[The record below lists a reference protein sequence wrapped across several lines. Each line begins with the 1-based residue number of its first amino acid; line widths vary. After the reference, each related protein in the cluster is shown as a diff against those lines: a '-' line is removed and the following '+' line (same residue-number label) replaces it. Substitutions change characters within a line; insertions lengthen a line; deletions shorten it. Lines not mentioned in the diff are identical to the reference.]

1 MHDPIYKKLFGFP
14 DMVRDLLRAVGPAWI
29 DEVDLGTLE
38 QLSAEHVGDLGQ
50 TRRGDAAWRV
60 RFRNRPLHLLVVLEF
75 QSTID
80 AHMALRNNEYT
91 TLLYQEL
98 ARRKELG
105 PPGQWPP
112 VVPVVLYNGD
122 APWTAALEM
131 RDLIGTPPAVLSPC
145 QLSQRSLLLDER
157 RVAVDDLPAGNLMRW
172 VTGFEQSE
180 TPEDLLQVAIAL
192 VRRLRSPAYA
202 GLRAVFA
209 EWMDQLAGR
218 MKPGQTDWTPGA
230 TLEEATMTLA
240 ERVGQWP
247 EQWRQ
252 EGRREGVAEG
262 RREGVAEGRQ
272 AGVAQGRREGV
283 AQGRQEG
290 VAQERALLRR
300 LAAVRFG
307 DAVAGRIEDLLRAT
321 EDWDRLAA
329 AAELIVRAETGP
341 GLIDGIA
348 RTIRQSG
355 QRS

>member
-14 DMVRDLLRAVGPAWI
+14 DMVRDLLRAVGPDWI
-29 DEVDLGTLE
+29 DEVDLGTLD
-38 QLSAEHVGDLGQ
+38 QLSAEYVGDLGQ

-60 RFRNRPLHLLVVLEF
+60 RFRDRRLDLLVLLEF

-131 RDLIGTPPAVLSPC
+131 RDLIGTPPAVLSRC
-145 QLSQRSLLLDER
+145 QPSQYSLLLDER

-180 TPEDLLQVAIAL
+180 TPEELLQVAIAL

-202 GLRAVFA
+202 GLRGVFA
-209 EWMDQLAGR
+209 EWVDQLARR
-218 MKPGQTDWTPGA
+218 MKPGQTVWTPGR
-230 TLEEATMTLA
+230 TLEEATMILA

-252 EGRREGVAEG
+252 EGRQEGVAQGRREGVAEG
-262 RREGVAEGRQ
+262 RREGVA
-272 AGVAQGRREGV
+272 
-283 AQGRQEG
+283 
-290 VAQERALLRR
+290 QERALLRR
-300 LAAVRFG
+300 QAAVRFG
-307 DAVAGRIEDLLRAT
+307 DAVAGRVEDLLRAS
-321 EDWDRLAA
+321 EDWDELAA

-341 GLIDGIA
+341 SLIDAIG
-348 RTIRQSG
+348 RSIRQSD